1 MIGKVTSGKS
11 FGGCL
16 RYCLQDKVADRNEEE
31 VMKDRAEVLLYNK
44 CSGDEKE
51 LIQQF
56 NEVRLLNPKL
66 SKPVLHITLSLA
78 TGERLSKD
86 KLMEMC
92 EQCSKDL
99 GFQHNQFIAIA
110 HRDTHH
116 QHIHIVANRIGF
128 DKRTVSD
135 SNNYQ
140 KMAAYCRKME
150 LKYNLQQVLS
160 PRRFLS
166 QEMRQLPRYD
176 GRKEVMKDDVRQ
188 CLLASKSYSE
198 FEEKMKQRGYQVVK
212 GRGIAFIDSK
222 GVYAKGSELGY
233 SLQKIEKIVE
243 LSMQQKQALLVRQD
257 QNNLLAKTSMK
268 TGHAPAKVLSEDIP
282 KDGYQAMN
290 TQPNKILEDLLRP
303 NSYNQ
308 NVPFQL
314 LKKSKKR
321 KRSQHL

>member
-16 RYCLQDKVADRNEEE
+16 RYCLQDKVPDRNEEE

-44 CSGDEKE
+44 CSGDAKE

-78 TGERLSKD
+78 PTERLSKD

-116 QHIHIVANRIGF
+116 QHTHIAANRIGF

-140 KMAAYCRKME
+140 KMAAYCTKME
-150 LKYNLQQVLS
+150 LKYNLQKVLS

-166 QEMRQLPRYD
+166 FLVNDLRFGTNQL
-176 GRKEVMKDDVRQ
+176 
-188 CLLASKSYSE
+188 
-198 FEEKMKQRGYQVVK
+198 
-212 GRGIAFIDSK
+212 
-222 GVYAKGSELGY
+222 GV
-233 SLQKIEKIVE
+233 IETTGWSQI
-243 LSMQQKQALLVRQD
+243 
-257 QNNLLAKTSMK
+257 KTFD
-268 TGHAPAKVLSEDIP
+268 T
-282 KDGYQAMN
+282 
-290 TQPNKILEDLLRP
+290 
-303 NSYNQ
+303 
-308 NVPFQL
+308 
-314 LKKSKKR
+314 
-321 KRSQHL
+321 